1 MAFYNEDQLKHYF
14 ETAMN
19 KEAQKKID
27 ALKDEIHTI
36 YSREMNKVKDEL
48 RLKHM
53 LERQKALRDVNVV
66 FQDKMNHIGI
76 EYNAELIRARNHMVD
91 VVFEDVKQKLMSFT
105 KTDAYQALMTK
116 KLLYIL
122 KTYSKHSFVFFFK
135 AEDTMMKHV
144 IEHNVKHP
152 FTLQT
157 SAAIDIG
164 GFIVNIV
171 EEKTEIDESFD
182 ALIKAQRLHF
192 RQSSK
197 LFIR

>member
-27 ALKDEIHTI
+27 ALKEDIHTI
-36 YSREMNKVKDEL
+36 YSREMNKVKDDL

-53 LERQKALRDVNVV
+53 LERQNALREVNII

-76 EYNAELIRARNHMVD
+76 EYDAELIRARNHMVD
-91 VVFEDVKQKLMSFT
+91 VVFEDVKQKLISFS
-105 KTDAYQALMTK
+105 KTEAYKALMTK
-116 KLLYIL
+116 KLLRIL

-135 AEDTMMKHV
+135 ADDSMMKQ
-144 IEHNVKHP
+144 ILENNVKLP
-152 FTLQT
+152 YTLQT
-157 SAAIDIG
+157 LAAIEVG
-164 GFIVNIV
+164 GFIVDIV

-182 ALIKAQRLHF
+182 ALIRAQRRQF